1 MDESSGGGN
10 GTELSVTR
18 NSTTEQKDRDGFR
31 KHLQYIFSK
40 HHTYII
46 TRLRLYTC
54 SQRDQQSY
62 NLTAIQLRLL
72 SQEVTIEGSSIF
84 KTIGFLKSFPADF
97 SSKT

>member
-40 HHTYII
+40 HRTDII
-46 TRLRLYTC
+46 ARLRLYTY
-54 SQRDQQSY
+54 SQRDQQSSH
-62 NLTAIQLRLL
+62 LTAIRLRLL
-72 SQEVTIEGSSIF
+72 SQEATKEGSSIF
-84 KTIGFLKSFPADF
+84 KTIG
-97 SSKT
+97 SK